1 MPPTPE
7 RVSLEEQVLSVGEQ
21 LSEGRWSEYVG
32 DLMDSH
38 GQTTRDITACLL
50 ENQRTYLS
58 SLDETTKQQNV
69 GNFLK
74 FAFPM
79 VRAIFPNLVAMDLV
93 SVQPMQGP
101 VSLIFYLDFLYGST
115 KGDINRGDRL
125 YKAGFPHQVND
136 DPALYDGHDNNF
148 LYSTET
154 VPLEDTGVV
163 IDSAGEAALT
173 NYTAQFRPIKSA
185 SAEIFVGPTRAQA
198 VKVGFAQADGSIA
211 DISGDGITVA
221 GAAGAVTLTTGVING
236 ITIEGADEGD
246 KVYVTYQYQSEGTS
260 QVMEID
266 LQLTST
272 SVEANPR
279 KLKANWS
286 VEAANDLKALH
297 NLDVEAELT
306 AVLADQIR
314 FEIDREII
322 EDLSGMSTSHG
333 VGVRSWSRSTGGNY
347 SYYEKKMEFY
357 DELIERS
364 NQIFKMTRRA
374 SGNWVVMGIDVANVV
389 EALPGFQPS
398 NVTGNG
404 VVKTGTLR
412 GQWDIFK
419 DPYFKSDEY
428 LVGYK
433 GNSFLDAGYVFAPY
447 IPLFTTPTYMFA
459 DFVGTKGMMTRYGK
473 KIVNNRFVVKGKV
486 TS

>member
-1 MPPTPE
+1 MKGKA
-7 RVSLEEQVLSVGEQ
+7 SIEEQTLSTGEQ
-21 LSEGRWSEYVG
+21 LSEGFWAPYVN
-32 DLMDSH
+32 DLLETH

-50 ENQRTYLS
+50 ENQRTYLD
-58 SLDETTKQQNV
+58 SLEETTKAQNV

-101 VSLIFYLDFLYGST
+101 VSLVFYLDFIYGSN
-115 KGDINRGDRL
+115 KGDISRGQRV
-125 YKAGFPHQVND
+125 YNSGYPHQTND
-136 DPALYDGHDNNF
+136 DPALYDGHDSNY
-148 LYSTET
+148 LYSSEK
-154 VPLEDTGVV
+154 VPMEDTGAIVAG
-163 IDSAGEAALT
+163 DGTSALV
-173 NYTAQFRPIKSA
+173 NYQARYLPIKTA
-185 SAEIFVGPTRAQA
+185 SVEIWVGATRADSIKLGVA
-198 VKVGFAQADGSIA
+198 LADGSIA
-211 DISGDGITVA
+211 DVTAAGGVAIS
-221 GAAGAVTLTTGVING
+221 GAAGAVNTATGKLNG
-236 ITIEGADEGD
+236 ISIAGGTAGD
-246 KVYVTYQYQSEGTS
+246 KVFVTYVYSSEGTN

-314 FEIDREII
+314 FELDREII
-322 EDLSGMSTSHG
+322 EDLRAMSTSHG
-333 VGVRSWSRSTGGNY
+333 VPMKAWSKSTGGNY

-374 SGNWVVMGIDVANVV
+374 SGNFVVMGIDVANVV

-404 VVKTGTLR
+404 VVKSGTLR
-412 GQWDIFK
+412 GQWDIYK
-419 DPYFKSDEY
+419 DPYFKSDQY

-473 KIVNNRFVVKGKV
+473 KIINNRFYVAGNV
-486 TS
+486 TA

>member
-1 MPPTPE
+1 MAEAKAT
-7 RVSLEEQVLSVGEQ
+7 LEEQVLSTGEK
-21 LSEGRWSEYVG
+21 LAEGYWEPFVG
-32 DLMDSH
+32 DLYDSH
-38 GQTTRDITACLL
+38 GQTVRDITACLL
-50 ENQRTYLS
+50 ENQRVYLDS
-58 SLDETTKQQNV
+58 MEETTKTANV

-93 SVQPMQGP
+93 SVQPMNGP
-101 VSLIFYLDFLYGST
+101 TSLVFYLDFLYGST
-115 KGDINRGDRL
+115 KGDITKGQRVLG
-125 YKAGFPHQVND
+125 AGYPHQVND
-136 DPALYDGHDNNF
+136 VASEYDGHDSNY
-148 LYSTET
+148 LYTSEE
-154 VPLEDTGVV
+154 VRLEDTGLVL
-163 IDSAGEAALT
+163 DGSGNASFT
-173 NYTAQFRPIKSA
+173 NYTAQYRPIKTA
-185 SAEIFVGPTRAQA
+185 SVEVWVGVDRANATRIATSN
-198 VKVGFAQADGSIA
+198 ADGSVTDTTAAGGIA
-211 DISGDGITVA
+211 IA
-221 GAAGAVTLTTGVING
+221 GAANSITLNTGVLNG
-236 ITIEGADEGD
+236 IAITGGTAGH
-246 KVYVTYQYQSEGTS
+246 KVYITYKYQSEGTN

-266 LQLTST
+266 LQLVNS
-272 SVEANPR
+272 SVDANPR

-286 VEAANDLKALH
+286 VEAANDLKATH

-322 EDLSGMSTSHG
+322 EDLNGLSTSHG
-333 VGVRSWSRSTGGNY
+333 IGVRAWSKSTGGNY

-374 SGNWVVMGIDVANVV
+374 SGNFVVMGIDVANVV
-389 EALPGFQPS
+389 EALPGFQPA

-404 VVKTGTLR
+404 VIKTGTLR

-428 LVGYK
+428 IVGYK

-459 DFVGTKGMMTRYGK
+459 DFVATKGMMTRYGK
-473 KIVNNRFVVKGKV
+473 KTVNNRFYVKGKV
-486 TS
+486 TA